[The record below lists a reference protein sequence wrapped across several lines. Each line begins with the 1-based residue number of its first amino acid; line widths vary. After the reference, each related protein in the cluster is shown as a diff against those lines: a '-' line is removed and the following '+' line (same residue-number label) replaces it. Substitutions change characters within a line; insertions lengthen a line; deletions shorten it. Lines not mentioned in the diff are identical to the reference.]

1 MITLE
6 NESDLH
12 KKDVETLF
20 FFFCL
25 LLVGSYT
32 FATKNCSILQRE
44 A

>member
-12 KKDVETLF
+12 QKDVETL